1 MHKYDILEDRG
12 KVQTTY
18 FEKLKR
24 DYDLKSVAENIF
36 YQVSE
41 YQKNPQEAESSSSV
55 DVICA
60 MDSTFL
66 I

>member
-1 MHKYDILEDRG
+1 MHQYDILEDRG

-18 FEKLKR
+18 FETLKR
-24 DYDLKSVAENIF
+24 DYDLKGVAENIF